1 MYELQQLRE
10 LSGISHIPP
19 AASANMDTDLVN
31 FAQLA
36 GVSVDKYYLLK
47 SKEKTFPG
55 IDMRIEN
62 NVQPSFDLGKLNNLM
77 RSTVTVEPVDS
88 YDDGQPSNLDEVK
101 HQMVL
106 CFGETKP
113 EIDDPILYDIVGQVY
128 GCQAD
133 FKLVSEIYS
142 QIYSPAIIESSAV
155 VVPEIETQ
163 NGDPRFGFIIDESGD
178 VSITDNDKFF
188 ENLSI
193 KGCGAPILV

>member
-1 MYELQQLRE
+1 MDELQQLRE

-106 CFGETKP
+106 CFGETSNEK
-113 EIDDPILYDIVGQVY
+113 EFMILQ
-128 GCQAD
+128 QTNQ
-133 FKLVSEIYS
+133 K
-142 QIYSPAIIESSAV
+142 
-155 VVPEIETQ
+155 
-163 NGDPRFGFIIDESGD
+163 
-178 VSITDNDKFF
+178 
-188 ENLSI
+188 
-193 KGCGAPILV
+193 